1 VPGFL
6 HAANITFDKNR
17 RSLRR
22 RVYNSAMYCYGIKSL
37 RFPLNMPLVKATIAK
52 FTQHS
57 TTV

>member
-1 VPGFL
+1 MFL
-6 HAANITFDKNR
+6 KDILIFP
-17 RSLRR
+17 SLRFII
-22 RVYNSAMYCYGIKSL
+22 VPDNCYGIKCL